1 MTDVASTLVGLRD
14 VRGVEGSF
22 LLLLPGGE
30 VLTRDG
36 LAVVTEASIADTSRR
51 LSNMFQAL
59 ESVCPGADEAV
70 LRFDGLS
77 LFARK
82 SERVLLGVLAAE
94 TASMPALRM
103 AANLVLRQLEGADL
117 TPPPAPAPVPAEPA
131 VADTPRRFWRGSPI

>member
-1 MTDVASTLVGLRD
+1 MTSAAATLAGLRD

-30 VLTRDG
+30 VVTRDG

-70 LRFDGLS
+70 LRFEGLS

-82 SERVLLGVLAAE
+82 NERVLLAVLAAD

-103 AANLVLRQLEGADL
+103 AANLVLRQLDGADL
-117 TPPPAPAPVPAEPA
+117 TPPAATEPSVPEPA
-131 VADTPRRFWRGSPI
+131 AADVRRRFWRGSPV